1 MLSADEHILTISKY
15 GMAKRSRLGTAQ
27 KIPDTDAAGYPKFE
41 EDGSPKMAT
50 DGYRRTKPGAKGVRT
65 MKLDEEQDDS
75 IISVRTIPDID
86 DHLFLLT
93 KSGMMIRIRVSQT
106 KETSGKSTRGT
117 RVMELRNKNKG
128 GFTDEIIFS
137 SRVPASLLDVDDEE
151 EESSLGEEE

>member
-1 MLSADEHILTISKY
+1 
-15 GMAKRSRLGTAQ
+15 
-27 KIPDTDAAGYPKFE
+27 
-41 EDGSPKMAT
+41 MAT

-65 MKLDEEQDDS
+65 MKLDEEHDDS
-75 IISVRTIPDID
+75 IISVRTIPDIE

-117 RVMELRNKNKG
+117 RVMELRNKKKG

-137 SRVPASLLDVDDEE
+137 SRVSASLLDVDDEE

>member
-1 MLSADEHILTISKY
+1 
-15 GMAKRSRLGTAQ
+15 
-27 KIPDTDAAGYPKFE
+27 
-41 EDGSPKMAT
+41 MAT

-65 MKLDEEQDDS
+65 MKLDEEHDDS
-75 IISVRTIPDID
+75 IISVRTIPDIE

-117 RVMELRNKNKG
+117 RVMELRNKKKG

-137 SRVPASLLDVDDEE
+137 SRVSASLLDVDDEE
-151 EESSLGEEE
+151 EESSLGEEAKRSLRLCSFGLKSLKRRIETGWHRLRPAGGFHLSGEIDGRAFFDL